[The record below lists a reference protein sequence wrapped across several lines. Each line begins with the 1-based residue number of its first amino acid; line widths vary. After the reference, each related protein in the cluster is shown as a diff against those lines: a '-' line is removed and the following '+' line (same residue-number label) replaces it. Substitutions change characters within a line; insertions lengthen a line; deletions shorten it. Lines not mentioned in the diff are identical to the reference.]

1 MTPPTLKP
9 IEVMVAHDLG
19 NGYIKIVMVIETK
32 VYEYKVKKSVAVS
45 MITTLAQSLD
55 GNLHSV

>member
-1 MTPPTLKP
+1 MTYPTLKP
-9 IEVMVAHDLG
+9 IEVMVAHNLE
-19 NGYIKIVMVIETK
+19 NGYIKIVLVIEAK
-32 VYEYKVKKSVAVS
+32 VYEYKVKKNVAVS